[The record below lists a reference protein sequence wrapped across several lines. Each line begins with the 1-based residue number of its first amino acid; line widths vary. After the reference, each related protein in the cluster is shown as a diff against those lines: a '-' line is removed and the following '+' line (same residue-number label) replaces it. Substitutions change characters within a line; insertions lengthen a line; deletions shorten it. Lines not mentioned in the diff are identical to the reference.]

1 MQALFPPSTEELTR
15 AQDRLATA
23 KDADDQEQAALRV
36 AKANATVAKKEL
48 AAALRG
54 WRAILRQA
62 NGEPDDQDA
71 ADDEADEAEDDEDAD
86 DEPEDAPAAGG
97 RPPPAQA
104 VASRTPPVHAGRRHR
119 RATDRLLRMPR
130 AHPGWHAVLPRRDHG
145 DAALCALLRTLAGRD
160 EPAGRGAVGRGGV
173 AVAHITEEMPS

>member
-36 AKANATVAKKEL
+36 AKANATAAKKEL

-62 NGEPDDQDA
+62 NGEPDDQEA
-71 ADDEADEAEDDEDAD
+71 ADEMDEAEDDEDD
-86 DEPEDAPAAGG
+86 DEPEDAPAA
-97 RPPPAQA
+97 RAARRRRKPAA
-104 VASRTPPVHAGRRHR
+104 
-119 RATDRLLRMPR
+119 
-130 AHPGWHAVLPRRDHG
+130 
-145 DAALCALLRTLAGRD
+145 
-160 EPAGRGAVGRGGV
+160 EPAGVGA
-173 AVAHITEEMPS
+173 

>member
-71 ADDEADEAEDDEDAD
+71 ADDEADEPEDAEDAD

-97 RPPPAQA
+97 PRRRRKPSPPEPRQFTQA
-104 VASRTPPVHAGRRHR
+104 VATAEPPIVCYECRAPIPDGTPYYRDVITGTRRC
-119 RATDRLLRMPR
+119 
-130 AHPGWHAVLPRRDHG
+130 
-145 DAALCALLRTLAGRD
+145 ALCYERLPAATSLPAE
-160 EPAGRGAVGRGGV
+160 EPSGVGA
-173 AVAHITEEMPS
+173 